1 MLPAAIVRTL
11 TSVSC
16 SPSTASHC
24 ISSESGRQRKGT
36 SRAGRENKRHR
47 KHGTPSRRKGRVRSA
62 ASLGGPDPGAT
73 RRLCPGRIAR
83 ALLGFIFEEVLE
95 DLRPGEFRW
104 NCDASTPTPPPAAA
118 RRHRKERRAQA
129 PPPSTRDLI
138 EEAVRRG
145 YELDR
150 SGELC
155 DRPHPRMRTR
165 PQPPQSARS
174 RSETISRKRQRENT
188 GSWIGAA
195 HSCRAVPRPSAAL
208 ASRSTPQRLRLAIF
222 PFGLGAEFLARQ
234 NRRPPPSSAH
244 RSGPLVPHGC
254 WRGSPGFFQPLPEG
268 PTA

>member
-1 MLPAAIVRTL
+1 MPRR
-11 TSVSC
+11 
-16 SPSTASHC
+16 
-24 ISSESGRQRKGT
+24 SSSGT
-36 SRAGRENKRHR
+36 IHRHR
-47 KHGTPSRRKGRVRSA
+47 QERGRRNPAPALAPEFLPMSA
-62 ASLGGPDPGAT
+62 ADHIASGVEKH
-73 RRLCPGRIAR
+73 LCAFK
-83 ALLGFIFEEVLE
+83 A
-95 DLRPGEFRW
+95 
-104 NCDASTPTPPPAAA
+104 PTA
-118 RRHRKERRAQA
+118 
-129 PPPSTRDLI
+129 STRDLI
-138 EEAVRRG
+138 EEAFRRG

>member
-1 MLPAAIVRTL
+1 M
-11 TSVSC
+11 
-16 SPSTASHC
+16 
-24 ISSESGRQRKGT
+24 
-36 SRAGRENKRHR
+36 
-47 KHGTPSRRKGRVRSA
+47 SA
-62 ASLGGPDPGAT
+62 AV
-73 RRLCPGRIAR
+73 RIVSGIAKH
-83 ALLGFIFEEVLE
+83 LFTFK
-95 DLRPGEFRW
+95 
-104 NCDASTPTPPPAAA
+104 SPTA
-118 RRHRKERRAQA
+118 
-129 PPPSTRDLI
+129 STRDLI
-138 EEAVRRG
+138 EEAFRRG

-208 ASRSTPQRLRLAIF
+208 ASRSTLQRLRLAIF